1 MYPSYGMEV
10 RYTEL
15 ETSVTRGCRSL
26 QGYTEEFVCGIQSS
40 YFRMEVTDVSP
51 FALSIYHFLHFKLSV
66 ESSTQSQPL
75 QDICL

>member
-1 MYPSYGMEV
+1 MCV
-10 RYTEL
+10 LRTEQHL
-15 ETSVTRGCRSL
+15 LDKTCDGQQKALCK
-26 QGYTEEFVCGIQSS
+26 FF
-40 YFRMEVTDVSP
+40 YFKGENELSP